1 MFYHSEIMP
10 SKIADSKLAG
20 KGRRSYE
27 WAASRM
33 GIVEKIRAKNESTQ
47 SLAGLR
53 LGFCLHITKETSVLA
68 MAAKSLGADI
78 AICSANPLSTQDDI
92 AAFLYNKGMNVY
104 AWRGETESEYQ
115 QCIRN
120 VLALKPVIVT
130 DDGGDLHIMAH
141 QQKVKGIAGGTEETT
156 SGVKR
161 LIALEKASRLLYPV
175 IAVNNARTKYLFDN
189 RHGTGQSTLDGILR
203 ATGILMAGKNV
214 VICGYGWVGK
224 GVATRA
230 RGMGAIV
237 TVTEVD
243 PIKAIEAK
251 MDGFE
256 VMQLSDAAPIGDV
269 FVTCTGQTCVIRNEH
284 FLKMKDAAILANA
297 GHFDVEIDTESLYAI
312 SRRPLRITPNIERFD
327 VNGKRL
333 FLLSKGRVVNL
344 VAAEGHPPE
353 VMALS
358 FANQL
363 LSILHIAR
371 NHDKMEV
378 KVHSVPEKIDEEVG
392 SYALDAMGIR
402 IDEMTEEQKRYQH
415 SS

>member
-1 MFYHSEIMP
+1 MP
-10 SKIADSKLAG
+10 GKIADSNLAD

-33 GIVEKIRAKNESTQ
+33 GIVEKIRAINESGQ
-47 SLAGLR
+47 LLAGFR
-53 LGFCLHITKETSVLA
+53 LGFCLHITKETSVLV
-68 MAAKSLGADI
+68 MAAKSLGAHI
-78 AICSANPLSTQDDI
+78 AICSANPLSAQDDI
-92 AAFLYNKGMNVY
+92 AAFLYNRGVNVY

-120 VLALKPVIVT
+120 VLAFRPAIIT
-130 DDGGDLHIMAH
+130 DDGGDLHSMAH
-141 QQKVKGIAGGTEETT
+141 QQKANGIEGGTEETT

-161 LIALEKASRLLYPV
+161 LVALQRASRLLYPI

-203 ATGILMAGKNV
+203 ATGILFAGKNIV
-214 VICGYGWVGK
+214 VCGYGWVGK

-256 VMQLSDAAPIGDV
+256 VMRMSDAAPVGDV
-269 FVTCTGQTCVIRNEH
+269 FVTCTGQTCVIRKEH
-284 FLKMKDAAILANA
+284 FLKMKDAVILANA
-297 GHFDVEIDTESLYAI
+297 GHFDVEIDIESLYNI
-312 SRRPLRITPNIERFD
+312 SRYQPAQISPNIERFD

-353 VMALS
+353 VMDFS

-363 LSILHIAR
+363 LSILYIAK
-371 NHDKMEV
+371 NHDSMEV
-378 KVHSVPEKIDEEVG
+378 KVHSVPEQIDQDVG
-392 SYALDAMGIR
+392 SYALDSMGIK
-402 IDEMTEEQKRYQH
+402 IDQMIEEQEHYQH

>member
-1 MFYHSEIMP
+1 MP
-10 SKIADSKLAG
+10 GKIADSNLADKG
-20 KGRRSYE
+20 KRSYE

-33 GIVEKIRAKNESTQ
+33 DIVEKIRAINENSQ
-47 SLAGLR
+47 LLAGFR
-53 LGFCLHITKETSVLA
+53 LGFCLHITKETSVLV
-68 MAAKSLGADI
+68 MAAKSLGADV
-78 AICSANPLSTQDDI
+78 AICSANPLSAQDDI
-92 AAFLYNKGMNVY
+92 AAFLYNMAVNVY

-115 QCIRN
+115 QCIRS
-120 VLALKPVIVT
+120 VLAFRPAIVT
-130 DDGGDLHIMAH
+130 DDGGDLHSMAH
-141 QQKVKGIAGGTEETT
+141 QQKAKGIAGGTEETT

-161 LIALEKASRLLYPV
+161 LVALERANRLLYPV

-203 ATGILMAGKNV
+203 ATGILLAGKNIV
-214 VICGYGWVGK
+214 VCGYGWVGK

-230 RGMGAIV
+230 KGMGAIV

-256 VMQLSDAAPIGDV
+256 VMRMSDAAPAGDV
-269 FVTCTGQTCVIRNEH
+269 FVTCTGQTCVIRKEH

-297 GHFDVEIDTESLYAI
+297 GHFDVEIDIETLYDI
-312 SRRPLRITPNIERFD
+312 SCCQPVQISPNIERFD

-363 LSILHIAR
+363 LSILYIAKD
-371 NHDKMEV
+371 HDRMEV
-378 KVHSVPEKIDEEVG
+378 KVHSVPEQIDQDVG
-392 SYALDAMGIR
+392 SYALDSMGIK
-402 IDEMTEEQKRYQH
+402 IDQIIEEQERYQH